1 MLALYCGCSVTKSC
15 LTLCDLMHWAYST
28 VLICPPQAHL
38 SSTISQSVLK
48 FMSTETVMLSN
59 HFILCHSL
67 FFLSQTFPSIRI
79 FSNESG
85 LPIRW
90 PKYWRFSFSNSPSN
104 EYSGLISF
112 RIDWFDPL
120 TVQGTLKR
128 LVQHHNLKVCSL
140 ALSLL
145 YCQILKSKQD
155 YWKNYSFDYTDFCQ
169 QSNLS
174 AFYYYYYFNMLS
186 RFVIA
191 FLPRNKLLLISWL
204 QSLSTVVLE
213 SKKRKS
219 VTASTFSP
227 SICHEMMG
235 LDAMILVF

>member
-1 MLALYCGCSVTKSC
+1 MNIQGWFPLG
-15 LTLCDLMHWAYST
+15 LTGLIPLQSKGLSRGLYST
-28 VLICPPQAHL
+28 
-38 SSTISQSVLK
+38 TIWK
-48 FMSTETVMLSN
+48 
-59 HFILCHSL
+59 
-67 FFLSQTFPSIRI
+67 
-79 FSNESG
+79 
-85 LPIRW
+85 
-90 PKYWRFSFSNSPSN
+90 
-104 EYSGLISF
+104 
-112 RIDWFDPL
+112 
-120 TVQGTLKR
+120 
-128 LVQHHNLKVCSL
+128 CSL

-145 YCQILKSKQD
+145 YGQTLKSKQD

-235 LDAMILVF
+235 PDAMIFVIWMLSFKSAFSLSSFTPIKRLLSSFSLSAIREVSSVYLSLLIFLLAVLIPACESSNLMYSACKLNKQGDNIESCHTPFPIWNQLVFPSLFLTVVS